1 MTYIYHPPASE
12 FVDKN
17 RLLFLCKN
25 YTSLTPDEGGELE
38 SLLAVHPY
46 SQLIQSLAARAA
58 SQNKMHNSQAR
69 LHMAAVYSTDRA
81 VLKKVVTASPT
92 IRKTAPPVDE
102 PASPKPK
109 ESPVKKEIPSAE
121 VEQPVH
127 SEEVDGDTLVDRVM
141 ADLEQL
147 KTSKHNFELL
157 LEHLEAH
164 PGEEFAFPPST
175 PKATKKKSGNQE
187 LIDEIRTSRKK
198 IKPSDPKH
206 KEQIDLINQFIK
218 SQPSIGKAKASE
230 QVEPG
235 DLSEKSNALGDH
247 LVSETL
253 VEILLK
259 QGKTEKAIE
268 MLRKLIWKFPQ
279 KKAYFAAQINNLK
292 K

>member
-1 MTYIYHPPASE
+1 M
-12 FVDKN
+12 DKD

-25 YTSLTPDEGGELE
+25 YTSLTSEEGGELE
-38 SLLAVHPY
+38 SLLIDHPY
-46 SQLIQSLAARAA
+46 SQLIQNLAARAA
-58 SQNKMHNSQAR
+58 SQNKMDNSQAR
-69 LHMAAVYSTDRA
+69 LQMAAVYSTDRA

-92 IRKTAPPVDE
+92 TRATSTPIVE
-102 PASPKPK
+102 PAAPQAK
-109 ESPVKKEIPSAE
+109 ESPIKKETPKA
-121 VEQPVH
+121 VAKQPVI
-127 SEEVDGDTLVDRVM
+127 SEEMDSDTLVDRVM

-147 KTSKHNFELL
+147 KASKHNFEMLL
-157 LEHLEAH
+157 DHLETH
-164 PGEEFAFPPST
+164 PGEEFALPPPA
-175 PKATKKKSGNQE
+175 PKVSKKKSGNPE
-187 LIDEIRTSRKK
+187 LIEEIRISRKK

-206 KEQIDLINQFIK
+206 KEQIDIINQFIK
-218 SQPSIGKAKASE
+218 SQPSIGKAKSNDP
-230 QVEPG
+230 VESG

-279 KKAYFAAQINNLK
+279 KKAYFAAQIDNLK